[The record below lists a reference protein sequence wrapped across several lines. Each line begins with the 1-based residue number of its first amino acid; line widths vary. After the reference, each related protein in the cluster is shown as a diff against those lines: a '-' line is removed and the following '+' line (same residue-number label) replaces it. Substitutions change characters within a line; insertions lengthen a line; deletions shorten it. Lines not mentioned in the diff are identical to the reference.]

1 MIKMP
6 PRPGK
11 ALEEAVS
18 LWLEVGSLAPLE
30 HAVYAGYGQLLEG
43 RTSRI
48 PKVNAFL
55 KKVPQYQARAKPLC
69 VDLSKYNLFNVRQS
83 SIDLFMIFKKK
94 KKIDGSHRR
103 WSDKLKIYELLKL

>member
-1 MIKMP
+1 MIRMP

-30 HAVYAGYGQLLEG
+30 HAVFAGYGQLLEG

-55 KKVPQYQARAKPLC
+55 KKVPQYQARQI
-69 VDLSKYNLFNVRQS
+69 VQIIGFNLNFIFSLHGERSFN
-83 SIDLFMIFKKK
+83 
-94 KKIDGSHRR
+94 
-103 WSDKLKIYELLKL
+103 

>member
-1 MIKMP
+1 MVKMP

-30 HAVYAGYGQLLEG
+30 HAVFAGYGQLLEG

-55 KKVPQYQARAKPLC
+55 KKVPQYQARDFFSQIIQLFI
-69 VDLSKYNLFNVRQS
+69 KY
-83 SIDLFMIFKKK
+83 
-94 KKIDGSHRR
+94 
-103 WSDKLKIYELLKL
+103 